1 MVRQKVRY
9 MEDEGGTF
17 SVFYSRAA
25 VMVTLVFFFRLIL
38 ACICGGAIGIERQ
51 QRIKVAGTRTHMVVA
66 LAAAL
71 MMIISKYGFL
81 DVMDMPGVSWDV
93 SRVAAGIITGI
104 GILGGGIIFIGRQ
117 GHVSGITTAV
127 GIWATVGI
135 GMALGAGMYAMGIGT
150 TFVMLFIQWVLHK
163 NLWVVKQP
171 TRVQVCFRLPQ
182 GVEDYDK
189 LMVKIEYH
197 KMTLYQIKWDKKS
210 SSGSSMRCFAVVPA
224 NYGRDDIIR
233 IFATMDEVESF
244 ELI

>member
-1 MVRQKVRY
+1 ML
-9 MEDEGGTF
+9 
-17 SVFYSRAA
+17 YSTANAA
-25 VMVTLVFFFRLIL
+25 IIFIFIFRLIL

-71 MMIISKYGFL
+71 MMIISKYGFM
-81 DVMDMPGVSWDV
+81 DVMDMSVSGASWDV

-127 GIWATVGI
+127 GIWATIGI

-150 TFVMLFIQWVLHK
+150 TLIMLFIQWVLHK
-163 NLWVVKQP
+163 NLWIVKQP
-171 TRVQVCFRLPQ
+171 TRVQVCFRLPR
-182 GVEDYDK
+182 GIEDYDN
-189 LMVKIEYH
+189 LMEKIENY
-197 KMTLYQIKWDKKS
+197 KMTLYQIKWDKK
-210 SSGSSMRCFAVVPA
+210 GSLGPSMRCFAIVPA
-224 NYGRDDIIR
+224 RYDRNDIIR
-233 IFATMDEVESF
+233 IFTTMDEVESF

>member
-1 MVRQKVRY
+1 MILSKIPV
-9 MEDEGGTF
+9 
-17 SVFYSRAA
+17 SAI
-25 VMVTLVFFFRLIL
+25 FFLRLIL
-38 ACICGGAIGIERQ
+38 ACMCGGAIGIERQ

-81 DVMDMPGVSWDV
+81 DVMDVYGVSWDV

-127 GIWATVGI
+127 GIWATIGI
-135 GMALGAGMYAMGIGT
+135 GMALGAGMYVMGIGT
-150 TFVMLFIQWVLHK
+150 TAIMLFIQWVLHK

-171 TRVQVCFRLPQ
+171 ARVQICFRLPR
-182 GVEDYDK
+182 GMEDYEK
-189 LMVKIEYH
+189 LMEKIDGYH
-197 KMTLYQIKWDKKS
+197 MALYQIKWDKK
-210 SSGSSMRCFAVVPA
+210 GNMGPSMKCFAIVPA

-233 IFATMDEVESF
+233 IFTTMDEVESF

>member
-1 MVRQKVRY
+1 MFNSELPV
-9 MEDEGGTF
+9 
-17 SVFYSRAA
+17 A
-25 VMVTLVFFFRLIL
+25 LFFFLRLIL

-71 MMIISKYGFL
+71 MMIVSKYGFL
-81 DVMDMPGVSWDV
+81 DVMGEPGVSWDV

-104 GILGGGIIFIGRQ
+104 GILGGGVIFIGRQ

-127 GIWATVGI
+127 GIWATIGI
-135 GMALGAGMYAMGIGT
+135 GMALGSGMYVMSIGT
-150 TFVMLFIQWVLHK
+150 TVIMLFIQWVLHK

-182 GVEDYDK
+182 GMRDYEK
-189 LMVKIEYH
+189 LMEKTDSYR
-197 KMTLYQIKWDKKS
+197 MMLYQIKWDKNGI
-210 SSGSSMRCFAVVPA
+210 SGPSMRCFAIVPA
-224 NYGRDDIIR
+224 CYGRNDIIR
-233 IFATMDEVESF
+233 MFTTMDEVESF